1 MYSFKTAMTLYK
13 PQTVGGKELKSVIC
27 LAESAKMREMFKFT
41 LGVSR
46 QRYIFFFLCVLVLYT
61 LLCIS
66 DLLLK

>member
-1 MYSFKTAMTLYK
+1 MCIFKTAMTLYK
-13 PQTVGGKELKSVIC
+13 PQTVGGEEVKSVIC
-27 LAESAKMREMFKFT
+27 LAESAKMREMFKLT

-46 QRYIFFFLCVLVLYT
+46 QRYISLFFCVQVFYT